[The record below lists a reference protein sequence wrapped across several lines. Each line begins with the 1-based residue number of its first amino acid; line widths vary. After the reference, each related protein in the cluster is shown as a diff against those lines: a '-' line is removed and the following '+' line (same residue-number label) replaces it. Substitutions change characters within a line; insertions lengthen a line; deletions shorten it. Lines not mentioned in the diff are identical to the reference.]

1 MSSKSIV
8 LAPSHIYAHMLKTS
22 RHLAKKKKFNGNHLT
37 SFGNQF
43 RKLSPLEIIYTR
55 ANDQ

>member
-1 MSSKSIV
+1 M
-8 LAPSHIYAHMLKTS
+8 
-22 RHLAKKKKFNGNHLT
+22 AKKKKNSNGHHLT

-55 ANDQ
+55 ANDQSDRNQEN